1 MNNLACVRFYLAIVG
16 YIELTSISML
26 ILNIDDDVE
35 DREMFREA
43 IRAVDPVISCI
54 QHESG
59 LNALEFIADS
69 EIVPDYIFID
79 INMPKMN
86 GYECV
91 KEIRL
96 LPGTKKIPIIMYS
109 TAFNP
114 NDQVDFK
121 KLGIKYLTKSSRFS
135 ELVESIKNLI
145 GNRVKVLEGK
155 SKK

>member
-1 MNNLACVRFYLAIVG
+1 
-16 YIELTSISML
+16 ML
-26 ILNIDDDVE
+26 ILNIDDDFE

-59 LNALEFIADS
+59 LKALEFMADT
-69 EIVPDYIFID
+69 ELVPDYIFID

-91 KEIRL
+91 REIRL
-96 LPGTKKIPIIMYS
+96 LTDMKKIPIIMYS
-109 TAFNP
+109 TTFNP

-135 ELVESIKNLI
+135 ELVESIRSLI
-145 GNRVKVLEGK
+145 GDRVKV
-155 SKK
+155 